1 MIEAD
6 ELTDVG
12 RPSGSGVI
20 VELAGEKLAGIVL
33 TDVGHPSKSSPKVRV
48 FIPRRVLTPTRFL

>member
-33 TDVGHPSKSSPKVRV
+33 TSIRRPSN
-48 FIPRRVLTPTRFL
+48 